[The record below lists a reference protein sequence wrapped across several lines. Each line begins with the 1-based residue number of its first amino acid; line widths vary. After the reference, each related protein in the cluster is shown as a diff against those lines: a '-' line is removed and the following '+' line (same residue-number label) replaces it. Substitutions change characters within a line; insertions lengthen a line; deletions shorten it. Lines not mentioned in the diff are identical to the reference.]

1 MRQHNHVLALSPTG
15 GAILPGEI
23 AEKKLWPVSK
33 SRVPDAE
40 FHSRG
45 AVVSVRRWN
54 LPRPTARPAYRSD
67 DPGCGRSS
75 EPTSIA
81 QFPDLPLSHAA
92 SGRSYAQAAQLH
104 PQIPA

>member
-1 MRQHNHVLALSPTG
+1 LAKKVVARFQDFAFLTQNFILAAQSFQFGGGIFLARRQS
-15 GAILPGEI
+15 
-23 AEKKLWPVSK
+23 
-33 SRVPDAE
+33 
-40 FHSRG
+40 
-45 AVVSVRRWN
+45 
-54 LPRPTARPAYRSD
+54 AYRSD